1 MAAAIEA
8 RGLVKVYGDT
18 RALDGL
24 DLDVDTGTILGVLG
38 PNGAGKTTAVRV
50 LTTLTQPN
58 EGWARVAG
66 YDVVADATEVRRHIG
81 LTGQYAS
88 VDESLTGVQNL
99 VMIGELTRMPRRQAR
114 TRAGELLEQFS
125 LTHAGGRP
133 VKTYSG
139 GMRRRLDLAAS
150 LIGDPEILFLDEP
163 TTGLDPTSRL
173 RMWDVIRGLVHGGT
187 TLLLTTQYLEE
198 ADQLAHRI
206 VVVDAGCVI
215 AEGTSDELKAK
226 VGGELL
232 DLTLSSDS
240 SVADAERVLMRFAV
254 GPLHVDADSRQLAV
268 PLRQDETGL
277 VTTVV
282 GALAAA
288 GVRVDTLDVR
298 RPSLDD
304 VFMELTGHV
313 AEPETADEDEEEA
326 A

>member
-24 DLDVDTGTILGVLG
+24 DLEVDTGTILGVLG

-50 LTTLTQPN
+50 LATLTQPN
-58 EGWARVAG
+58 DGWARIAG
-66 YDVVADATEVRRHIG
+66 YDVVVDAPEVRRHIG

-88 VDESLTGVQNL
+88 VDESLTGMQNL

-114 TRAGELLEQFS
+114 VRAGELLEQFT
-125 LTHAGGRP
+125 LTHAGARP

-173 RMWDVIRGLVHGGT
+173 RMWDVIRGLVDGGT

-206 VVVDAGCVI
+206 VVVDGGRVI

-232 DLTLSSDS
+232 DLTLSVDS
-240 SVADAERVLMRFAV
+240 SLADAERILLRFAV
-254 GPLHVDADSRQLAV
+254 GPLHVDAENRRLAV
-268 PLRQDETGL
+268 PLQQDEPGL

-282 GALAAA
+282 GALAAD

-313 AEPETADEDEEEA
+313 AEPEIADEDEEA
-326 A
+326 AA

>member
-1 MAAAIEA
+1 MVAAIEA

-24 DLDVDTGTILGVLG
+24 DLEVETGTILGVLG

-50 LTTLTQPN
+50 LTTLTEPN

-66 YDVVADATEVRRHIG
+66 YDVVADAPEVRRHIG

-99 VMIGELTRMPRRQAR
+99 VMIGELTRMPRRHAR
-114 TRAGELLEQFS
+114 ARAAELLEQFS

-173 RMWDVIRGLVHGGT
+173 RMWDVIRSLVDGGT

-206 VVVDAGCVI
+206 VVVDGGRVI

-232 DLTLSSDS
+232 DVTLSADS
-240 SVADAERVLMRFAV
+240 SIVVAERILTRFAV
-254 GPLHVDADSRQLAV
+254 GPLHVDADNRQLAV
-268 PLRQDETGL
+268 PLRQDEAGL

-282 GALAAA
+282 GALAAE
-288 GVRVDTLDVR
+288 GVRVDSLDVR

-313 AEPETADEDEEEA
+313 AEPEMTDDDEEEA

>member
-1 MAAAIEA
+1 MGLAIEA
-8 RGLVKVYGDT
+8 EGLVKIYGET

-24 DLDVDTGTILGVLG
+24 DLRVESGTILGVLG

-58 EGWARVAG
+58 AGWARVAG
-66 YDVVADATEVRRHIG
+66 FDVVENAAEVRRHIG

-99 VMIGELTRMPRRQAR
+99 VMIGELCRQSRRRAR
-114 TRAGELLEQFS
+114 QRAGELLEQFT
-125 LTHAGGRP
+125 LTHAGDRP

-163 TTGLDPTSRL
+163 TTGLDPSSRL
-173 RMWDVIRGLVHGGT
+173 TMWDVIRGLVGGGT

-198 ADQLAHRI
+198 ADILADRI
-206 VVVDAGCVI
+206 VVVDGGRVI
-215 AEGTSDELKAK
+215 AEGTSDELKAT
-226 VGGELL
+226 VGGEFL
-232 DLTLSSDS
+232 DVTVSSDAS
-240 SVADAERVLMRFAV
+240 LADAERILATYAV
-254 GPLHVDADSRQLAV
+254 GPIHVDAEARSLSV
-268 PLRQDETGL
+268 PARRDEPGL
-277 VTTVV
+277 VTEVV

-288 GVRVDTLDVR
+288 SIRVDALDVR

-304 VFMELTGHV
+304 VFIELTGHA
-313 AEPETADEDEEEA
+313 AEPAEPADDEA
-326 A
+326 AA